1 MKSKIILSTTL
12 IAAMSAS
19 VAFAGGAP
27 SQRGGVDGYVSS
39 NSTKE
44 LARDADGHCIRAGTW
59 RPALAIPECE
69 GHKHAP
75 APRKTVKIKTP
86 RRIVKQIDPKLV
98 NVTLQAGALFDVDKS
113 TIKSRGKEKLDI
125 LARKLKE
132 TITTENIEI
141 AGHTDSSGSDT
152 YNQRLS
158 QRRAQSVKDYL
169 VSRGV
174 PSEKIQT
181 IGFGESKPIASNKTK
196 TGRARNRR
204 VEVRIRATKQIQ

>member
-1 MKSKIILSTTL
+1 MMKIKILLSTSL
-12 IAAMSAS
+12 IAALSAT

-27 SQRGGVDGYVSS
+27 KGGLYDGYVHSS
-39 NSTKE
+39 AGQ

-59 RPALAIPECE
+59 KPSLAIPECE

-75 APRKTVKIKTP
+75 APKRVVKIEKP
-86 RRIVKQIDPKLV
+86 RPIKRRIDPKLV
-98 NVTLQAGALFDVDKS
+98 NVTLQAGALFDVNKS
-113 TIKSRGKEKLDI
+113 NIKSRGKEKLDI

-141 AGHTDSSGSDT
+141 AGHTDSTGSDA

-169 VSRGV
+169 VTQGV

-181 IGFGESKPIASNKTK
+181 IGFGESKPVASNTTK
-196 TGRARNRR
+196 QGRARNRR